1 MTVIGSK
8 KNLCFGLLFVLAA
21 AAVAQDEATPR
32 TPDGFDIDPGPPPKR
47 SRKAPLT
54 RRMYVGGWLGA
65 AFGSDVD
72 FVEVAPELGFRV
84 SPKFQLG
91 GSLVYRYRNDKRFD
105 PDLSTTDLGGALFGR
120 YFVYAPLYLQAG
132 VEQLSWEAVGQLPDG
147 GLTTVDA
154 DHTAVLVGPGFALP
168 LGQRAATYMS
178 ILYDLNYDSNG
189 PNPYER
195 PWLFRIG
202 IGVGL

>member
-1 MTVIGSK
+1 MIRFK
-8 KNLCFGLLFVLAA
+8 RILCFGLLSVLAVTA
-21 AAVAQDEATPR
+21 AAQEEGAPL
-32 TPDGFDIDPGPPPKR
+32 TPDGFDTEPPPKR

-54 RRMYVGGWLGA
+54 HRMYVGGWLGA

-72 FVEVAPELGFRV
+72 FVEAAPELGFRV
-84 SPKFQLG
+84 SRKFHLG

-105 PDLSTTDLGGALFGR
+105 PELSTSDLGGSLFGR

-132 VEQLSWEAVGQLPDG
+132 VEQLNWEFIGRLPDG
-147 GLTTVDA
+147 SLTTVDA
-154 DHTAVLVGPGFALP
+154 DHTAILVGPGFALP
-168 LGQRAATYMS
+168 MGERVATYMS
-178 ILYDLNYDSNG
+178 ILYDLNYDNQG

-195 PWLFRIG
+195 PWLIRVG